1 MLANEMNKTYGGREA
16 ESLYLIDY
24 HSGVDRVY
32 GFSNVYET
40 PFADYSDATG
50 DDTYKADY
58 THPSVGGFKQMGNL
72 YMGAI
77 QWLR

>member
-1 MLANEMNKTYGGREA
+1 
-16 ESLYLIDY
+16 
-24 HSGVDRVY
+24 
-32 GFSNVYET
+32 VYET